1 VTKLGLLEAEVRAL
15 KQLSQQ
21 MNEKLDLVI
30 AKQQAKDAVVSP

>member
-1 VTKLGLLEAEVRAL
+1 MTKLGLLEAEVRAL